1 MRKEIKAFVI
11 LEKTGGVDSNEI
23 KEGKEKL
30 NNISEGTNWS
40 STRVECNKDIKR
52 KINELDFFI
61 KFSSF
66 A

>member
-1 MRKEIKAFVI
+1 MS
-11 LEKTGGVDSNEI
+11 LEKMGGVDSDEINED
-23 KEGKEKL
+23 KENL

-40 STRVECNKDIKR
+40 STRVEYNKNIKR